1 MPFYT
6 GFYALVVIILVGM
19 YEREKNAWNNVKLA
33 LAIFWV
39 SHQARLAMEP

>member
-19 YEREKNAWNNVKLA
+19 YEREKNAWNNVMGFSSSTFGHGA
-33 LAIFWV
+33 LTYKY
-39 SHQARLAMEP
+39 